1 MPAALAGLALGAL
14 VGWYTHRPT
23 TTAQDAT
30 GWRPYAH
37 RDMNDLI
44 PGAN

>member
-14 VGWYTHRPT
+14 VGWYTHRP